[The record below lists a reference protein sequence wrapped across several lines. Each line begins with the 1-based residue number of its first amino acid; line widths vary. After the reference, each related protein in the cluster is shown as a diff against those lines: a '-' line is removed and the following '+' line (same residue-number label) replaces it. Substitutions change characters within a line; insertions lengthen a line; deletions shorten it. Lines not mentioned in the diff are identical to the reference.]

1 MQYLFAAAPTEF
13 LDIKRFRINNGVVAL
28 QHTDRR
34 LPKRN
39 ILSIVF
45 KGVSR

>member
-1 MQYLFAAAPTEF
+1 MQYLFAAVLNEC
-13 LDIKRFRINNGVVAL
+13 LDIKRFRINNAIVAL

-34 LPKRN
+34 LLKRN
-39 ILSIVF
+39 IFSIVF

>member
-1 MQYLFAAAPTEF
+1 MQYLFVAMLAEC

-28 QHTDRR
+28 QHNNRR
-34 LPKRN
+34 LLKRN
-39 ILSIVF
+39 ILSIVS